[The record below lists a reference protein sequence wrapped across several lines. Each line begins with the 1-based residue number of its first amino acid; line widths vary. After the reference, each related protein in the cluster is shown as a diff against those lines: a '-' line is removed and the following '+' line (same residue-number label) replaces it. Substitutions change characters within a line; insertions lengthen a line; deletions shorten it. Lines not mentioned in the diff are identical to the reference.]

1 MPYINSHYRGLLT
14 TIPSGRIMSKLTR
27 NPLVVLFFYFICSVN
42 IIILAQPEFFSK
54 YCNIEYPNYTTNSTF
69 RTNLDRALA
78 RLPATDNGYGFFNSS
93 SGQSPDTAYAIALCR
108 ADSTDLVSCRTCVNN
123 SIVKL
128 REICPNQIDSS
139 GYYDNCMLY
148 YTNNTILGKNI
159 FIDVIEEYM
168 DDNVTNAA
176 GLFEDVLKLLG
187 NVTVQAA
194 RGGQL
199 KYATGMMARAN
210 ATAIYGLAQCTPD
223 LTSEQCGNCLRDMVA
238 RLNGCCRIKMG
249 VRILSPKCNIR
260 YEDHLFYE
268 NVNVTIS
275 PPPQGQPPPVGS
287 AGKDTS
293 STRIVTSIVMATSA
307 FVMIVASICIFTML
321 RKKKLLEKSI
331 ESKLSDTSIVEFLEY
346 DFQTV
351 KKATNDFSEDNKI
364 GHGGFGIVYKGEL
377 QNGRLIAVKR
387 LSVDSGQGEPQFK
400 NEVMLV
406 AKLHHR
412 NLVRLLGF
420 CLEGS
425 ERLLIYEFLPN
436 SSLDKLLFD
445 PNKRSLLDWDT
456 RYNIIEGV
464 ARGLLYLHEDSRVRI
479 IHRDLKASNILLD
492 AGMNAKITDFGMA
505 RLFNPDETQGN
516 THRVVGTYGYMAPE
530 YVMHGKFS
538 VKLDVFSFGV
548 LLLEIITGQQNQSFR
563 DDENLYL
570 LSYAWRCWRD
580 GTLSNIIDPEL
591 LKGSSSST
599 DIVRSIHIA
608 LLCVQKDAMDRPTM
622 SEVVLMLNSFSLTL
636 QVPSE
641 PAFFIEN
648 SGDHVG
654 ASNESSKESGSSKI
668 STNTASIS
676 EITPR

>member
-1 MPYINSHYRGLLT
+1 
-14 TIPSGRIMSKLTR
+14 MSKLTR
-27 NPLVVLFFYFICSVN
+27 KPLVLLFFYFTCSIN
-42 IIILAQPEFFSK
+42 IIILAQPDFFSK

-78 RLPATDNGYGFFNSS
+78 RLPATDSGYGFFNSS

-108 ADSTDLVSCRTCVNN
+108 ADSTDLVSCLTCVNN

-148 YTNNTILGKNI
+148 YTNNIILGKNI

-199 KYATGMMARAN
+199 KYATGRMARAN

-238 RLNGCCRIKMG
+238 RLNGCCRVKLG

-275 PPPQGQPPPVGS
+275 PPPQGQPPLVIP
-287 AGKDTS
+287 ARKDTS
-293 STRIVTSIVMATSA
+293 LTRIVTSMVMATSA
-307 FVMIVASICIFTML
+307 FVMIVVSICIFAML

-331 ESKLSDTSIVEFLEY
+331 EM
-346 DFQTV
+346 

-364 GHGGFGIVYKGEL
+364 GHGGFGVVYKGEL

-387 LSVDSGQGEPQFK
+387 LSINSGQGEPQFK

-412 NLVRLLGF
+412 NLVGLLGF

-492 AGMNAKITDFGMA
+492 AQMNAKITDFGIA

-530 YVMHGKFS
+530 YIMHGKFS
-538 VKLDVFSFGV
+538 RKLDVFSFGV

-563 DDENLYL
+563 NDDNLYL
-570 LSYAWRCWRD
+570 ISYAWRSWRD
-580 GTLSNIIDPEL
+580 ETLSNIIDPVL
-591 LKGSSSST
+591 LRGSSSST
-599 DIVRSIHIA
+599 DIVRCIHIA
-608 LLCVQKDAMDRPTM
+608 LLCVQKDAVDRPTM
-622 SEVVLMLNSFSLTL
+622 SEVVSMLNSFSLTL
-636 QVPSE
+636 QVPLE
-641 PAFFIEN
+641 PAFFTEN
-648 SGDHVG
+648 SADHVN
-654 ASNESSKESGSSKI
+654 ASNENFIGSSSKI
-668 STNTASIS
+668 FINSASTS
-676 EITPR
+676 ETIPR

>member
-1 MPYINSHYRGLLT
+1 
-14 TIPSGRIMSKLTR
+14 MSKLTR
-27 NPLVVLFFYFICSVN
+27 KPLVVLFFYFICSID
-42 IIILAQPEFFSK
+42 IIILAQPDFFSK
-54 YCNIEYPNYTTNSTF
+54 YCNIEYPNYKTNSTF

-139 GYYDNCMLY
+139 GYYDN
-148 YTNNTILGKNI
+148 
-159 FIDVIEEYM
+159 F
-168 DDNVTNAA
+168 
-176 GLFEDVLKLLG
+176 
-187 NVTVQAA
+187 QAA

-199 KYATGMMARAN
+199 KYATGRMARAN

-238 RLNGCCRIKMG
+238 RLNGCCRVKLG

-275 PPPQGQPPPVGS
+275 PPSQGQPPLVIP
-287 AGKDTS
+287 ARKDTS
-293 STRIVTSIVMATSA
+293 LTLIVTSMVMATSA
-307 FVMIVASICIFTML
+307 FVMIVVSICIFAML

-331 ESKLSDTSIVEFLEY
+331 ENKLSRIVEFSEY
-346 DFQTV
+346 DFHTV

-364 GHGGFGIVYKGEL
+364 GHGGFGVVYKGEL

-387 LSVDSGQGEPQFK
+387 LSINSGQGEPQFK

-412 NLVRLLGF
+412 NLVGLLGF

-492 AGMNAKITDFGMA
+492 AQMNAKITDFGIA

-530 YVMHGKFS
+530 YIMHGKFS
-538 VKLDVFSFGV
+538 RKLDVFSFGV

-563 DDENLYL
+563 NDDNLYL
-570 LSYAWRCWRD
+570 ISYAWRSWRD
-580 GTLSNIIDPEL
+580 ETLSNIIDPVL
-591 LKGSSSST
+591 LRGSSSST
-599 DIVRSIHIA
+599 DIVRCIHIA
-608 LLCVQKDAMDRPTM
+608 LLCVQKDAVDRPTM
-622 SEVVLMLNSFSLTL
+622 SEVVSMLNSFSLTL
-636 QVPSE
+636 QVPLE
-641 PAFFIEN
+641 PAFFTEN
-648 SGDHVG
+648 SADHVN
-654 ASNESSKESGSSKI
+654 ASNENFIGSSSKI
-668 STNTASIS
+668 FINSASTS
-676 EITPR
+676 ETIPR

>member
-1 MPYINSHYRGLLT
+1 MIKQMISLKT
-14 TIPSGRIMSKLTR
+14 TKSGMVDSESFTR
-27 NPLVVLFFYFICSVN
+27 
-42 IIILAQPEFFSK
+42 
-54 YCNIEYPNYTTNSTF
+54 
-69 RTNLDRALA
+69 
-78 RLPATDNGYGFFNSS
+78 
-93 SGQSPDTAYAIALCR
+93 
-108 ADSTDLVSCRTCVNN
+108 
-123 SIVKL
+123 
-128 REICPNQIDSS
+128 
-139 GYYDNCMLY
+139 
-148 YTNNTILGKNI
+148 
-159 FIDVIEEYM
+159 
-168 DDNVTNAA
+168 
-176 GLFEDVLKLLG
+176 
-187 NVTVQAA
+187 
-194 RGGQL
+194 
-199 KYATGMMARAN
+199 
-210 ATAIYGLAQCTPD
+210 
-223 LTSEQCGNCLRDMVA
+223 
-238 RLNGCCRIKMG
+238 
-249 VRILSPKCNIR
+249 
-260 YEDHLFYE
+260 H
-268 NVNVTIS
+268 
-275 PPPQGQPPPVGS
+275 
-287 AGKDTS
+287 
-293 STRIVTSIVMATSA
+293 TR
-307 FVMIVASICIFTML
+307 
-321 RKKKLLEKSI
+321 R
-331 ESKLSDTSIVEFLEY
+331 
-346 DFQTV
+346 
-351 KKATNDFSEDNKI
+351 
-364 GHGGFGIVYKGEL
+364 GEL
-377 QNGRLIAVKR
+377 QNGHLIAVKR

-492 AGMNAKITDFGMA
+492 ARMNAKITDFGMA

-608 LLCVQKDAMDRPTM
+608 LLCVQRDAMDRPTM

-676 EITPR
+676 EIIPR

>member
-1 MPYINSHYRGLLT
+1 ME
-14 TIPSGRIMSKLTR
+14 KL
-27 NPLVVLFFYFICSVN
+27 V
-42 IIILAQPEFFSK
+42 
-54 YCNIEYPNYTTNSTF
+54 
-69 RTNLDRALA
+69 
-78 RLPATDNGYGFFNSS
+78 
-93 SGQSPDTAYAIALCR
+93 
-108 ADSTDLVSCRTCVNN
+108 
-123 SIVKL
+123 
-128 REICPNQIDSS
+128 
-139 GYYDNCMLY
+139 
-148 YTNNTILGKNI
+148 
-159 FIDVIEEYM
+159 
-168 DDNVTNAA
+168 
-176 GLFEDVLKLLG
+176 
-187 NVTVQAA
+187 
-194 RGGQL
+194 
-199 KYATGMMARAN
+199 
-210 ATAIYGLAQCTPD
+210 
-223 LTSEQCGNCLRDMVA
+223 
-238 RLNGCCRIKMG
+238 
-249 VRILSPKCNIR
+249 
-260 YEDHLFYE
+260 
-268 NVNVTIS
+268 
-275 PPPQGQPPPVGS
+275 S

-307 FVMIVASICIFTML
+307 FVMIVVSICIFAML

-331 ESKLSDTSIVEFLEY
+331 ESKLSDKSIVEFLEY

-364 GHGGFGIVYKGEL
+364 GHGGFGIVYKF
-377 QNGRLIAVKR
+377 V
-387 LSVDSGQGEPQFK
+387 
-400 NEVMLV
+400 
-406 AKLHHR
+406 
-412 NLVRLLGF
+412 
-420 CLEGS
+420 
-425 ERLLIYEFLPN
+425 
-436 SSLDKLLFD
+436 D

-492 AGMNAKITDFGMA
+492 ARMNAKITDFGMA

-608 LLCVQKDAMDRPTM
+608 LLCVQRDAMDRPTM

-676 EITPR
+676 EIIPR

>member
-1 MPYINSHYRGLLT
+1 
-14 TIPSGRIMSKLTR
+14 MSKLTR
-27 NPLVVLFFYFICSVN
+27 KPFVVLFFYFICSIN
-42 IIILAQPEFFSK
+42 TIILAQPDFFSK

-93 SGQSPDTAYAIALCR
+93 WGQSPDTAYAIALCR
-108 ADSTDLVSCRTCVNN
+108 ADSTDSVSCLTCVNN

-159 FIDVIEEYM
+159 FIDVIDEYM

-176 GLFEDVLKLLG
+176 GLFEDVLKLMG

-199 KYATGMMARAN
+199 KYATGRMARAN

-238 RLNGCCRIKMG
+238 RLNGCCRVKMG

-268 NVNVTIS
+268 NVNATIS
-275 PPPQGQPPPVGS
+275 PPPQGQPPLVIP
-287 AGKDTS
+287 ARKDTS
-293 STRIVTSIVMATSA
+293 LTRIVTSMVMATSA
-307 FVMIVASICIFTML
+307 FVMIVVSICIFVML

-331 ESKLSDTSIVEFLEY
+331 ENRLSRIVEFSEY
-346 DFQTV
+346 DFHTV

-364 GHGGFGIVYKGEL
+364 GHGGFGVVYKGEL

-387 LSVDSGQGEPQFK
+387 LSINSGQGEPQFK

-412 NLVRLLGF
+412 NLVGLLGF

-492 AGMNAKITDFGMA
+492 AQMNAKITDFGIA

-530 YVMHGKFS
+530 YIIHGKFS
-538 VKLDVFSFGV
+538 RKLDVFSFGV

-563 DDENLYL
+563 NDDNLYL
-570 LSYAWRCWRD
+570 ISYAWRSWRD
-580 GTLSNIIDPEL
+580 ETLSNIIDPVL
-591 LKGSSSST
+591 LRGSSSST
-599 DIVRSIHIA
+599 DIVRCIHIA
-608 LLCVQKDAMDRPTM
+608 LLCVQKDAIDRPTM
-622 SEVVLMLNSFSLTL
+622 SEVVSMLSSFSLTL
-636 QVPSE
+636 QVPLE
-641 PAFFIEN
+641 PAFFTEN
-648 SGDHVG
+648 SADHVN
-654 ASNESSKESGSSKI
+654 ASNENCIGSSSKI
-668 STNTASIS
+668 FINSASTS
-676 EITPR
+676 ETIPR

>member
-1 MPYINSHYRGLLT
+1 
-14 TIPSGRIMSKLTR
+14 MSKLATK
-27 NPLVVLFFYFICSVN
+27 PLVVLFFYFICSIN
-42 IIILAQPEFFSK
+42 IIILAQPDFFSK
-54 YCNIEYPNYTTNSTF
+54 YCNTEYPNYTTNSTF
-69 RTNLDRALA
+69 RTNLDHALA

-108 ADSTDLVSCRTCVNN
+108 ADSTDSVSCLTCVNN

-168 DDNVTNAA
+168 DINVTNAA
-176 GLFEDVLKLLG
+176 GLFEDVLKLMG

-199 KYATGMMARAN
+199 KYATGRMARAN

-238 RLNGCCRIKMG
+238 RLNGCCRVKMG

-268 NVNVTIS
+268 NVNVNIS
-275 PPPQGQPPPVGS
+275 PPPQGQPPLVIP
-287 AGKDTS
+287 ARKDTRL
-293 STRIVTSIVMATSA
+293 TLIVTSMVMATSA
-307 FVMIVASICIFTML
+307 FVMIVVSICIFAML
-321 RKKKLLEKSI
+321 RKKKLLGKSI
-331 ESKLSDTSIVEFLEY
+331 ENKLSRIVEFSEY
-346 DFQTV
+346 DFHTV

-364 GHGGFGIVYKGEL
+364 GHGGFGVVYKGEL

-387 LSVDSGQGEPQFK
+387 LSINSGQGEPQFK

-412 NLVRLLGF
+412 NLVGLLGF

-456 RYNIIEGV
+456 RYNIIEGI

-492 AGMNAKITDFGMA
+492 ARMNAKITDFGIA

-530 YVMHGKFS
+530 YIMHGKFS
-538 VKLDVFSFGV
+538 RKIDVFSFGV

-563 DDENLYL
+563 NDDNLYL
-570 LSYAWRCWRD
+570 ISYAWRSWRD
-580 GTLSNIIDPEL
+580 ETLSNIIDPVL
-591 LKGSSSST
+591 LRGSSSST
-599 DIVRSIHIA
+599 DIVRCIHIA
-608 LLCVQKDAMDRPTM
+608 LLCVQKDAVDRPTM
-622 SEVVLMLNSFSLTL
+622 SEVVSMLNSFSHTL
-636 QVPSE
+636 QVPLE
-641 PAFFIEN
+641 PAFFTEN
-648 SGDHVG
+648 SADHVN
-654 ASNESSKESGSSKI
+654 ASNENCIGSSSKI
-668 STNTASIS
+668 FINSASTS
-676 EITPR
+676 ETIPQ